1 MAAKHPS
8 QQPTITNKSLA
19 AQPTHNQAAQVSPEV
34 AHNQAAQVS
43 PEVAHNQAA
52 QVSPE
57 LLQQS
62 RGSHITPMRTDLHH
76 MGMTATK
83 HMTPQP
89 STLVR
94 DKAYV
99 CLHPTN
105 SVLALCSRHGPITHC
120 NLR

>member
-1 MAAKHPS
+1 MHSQLPS
-8 QQPTITNKSLA
+8 TNSPSSLPIHSCIVA
-19 AQPTHNQAAQVSPEV
+19 RHVHTLTAQA
-34 AHNQAAQVS
+34 
-43 PEVAHNQAA
+43 
-52 QVSPE
+52 SPE

>member
-1 MAAKHPS
+1 RLGHLRTPW
-8 QQPTITNKSLA
+8 QLTLQPAITLKPHSC
-19 AQPTHNQAAQVSPEV
+19 TTC

-52 QVSPE
+52 QASPE

-62 RGSHITPMRTDLHH
+62 RGSHITPMRTDLQH

-83 HMTPQP
+83 HITPQP